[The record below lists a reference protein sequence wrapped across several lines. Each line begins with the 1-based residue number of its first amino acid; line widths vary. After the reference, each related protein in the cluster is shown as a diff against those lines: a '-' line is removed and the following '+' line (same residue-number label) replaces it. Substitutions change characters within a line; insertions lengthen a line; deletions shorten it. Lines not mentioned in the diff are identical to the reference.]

1 MKWYHK
7 KPSAISC
14 VWYGKVLS
22 DSFSARGVVSF
33 TRSAGAGMGSR
44 MVVVEVEHAVK
55 EGMRDGGVKMRK
67 CENAMC
73 TGYGGIFMV
82 TKGCDRRRGRTSNIR
97 VVWLFEVSSERFN
110 GVR

>member
-55 EGMRDGGVKMRK
+55 EGMRDGGVKMRCAQATEVYSWLLK
-67 CENAMC
+67 AA
-73 TGYGGIFMV
+73 TGDAAEPATFESC
-82 TKGCDRRRGRTSNIR
+82 GC
-97 VVWLFEVSSERFN
+97 LK
-110 GVR
+110 